1 MKLIRFGPKGAEKA
15 GVVDENGDWRDV
27 SAAVADWT
35 GETVN
40 EAHYSKV
47 NSRAIR
53 DYPLISKD
61 TRLGAPIGNVP
72 KIIGCAL
79 TYGKH
84 AQEAGLDTPTEPMV
98 MLTARTAINGP
109 YDDVIMPRECT
120 ELDWEAEMV
129 VIMSKGGSYIPV
141 EEAMD
146 HVAGY
151 AVGNDVSE
159 RQFQLVR
166 STQWTKGKS
175 ADTLKPI
182 GPWLVTKDEIEDPNN
197 LDISIKISG
206 ETRQS
211 SNTGDMVFTVAEL
224 VSQISNFLTWEAGD
238 VMFTGTP
245 PGVGY
250 GMNPQTYLEPG
261 DVMEPTIAGLGA
273 QRSVVRKIYD

>member
-1 MKLIRFGPKGAEKA
+1 MRLIRFGPKGSEKA
-15 GVVDENGDWRDV
+15 GVVDANDDRRDV
-27 SAAVADWT
+27 SEVVPDWT
-35 GETVN
+35 GATVN
-40 EAHYSKV
+40 ETHFAKV
-47 NSRAIR
+47 KARVLS
-53 DYPLISKD
+53 DYPLVSKEV
-61 TRLGAPIGNVP
+61 RLGAPIGHVP

-84 AQEAGLDTPTEPMV
+84 AQEAGLETPKEPMV

-120 ELDWEAEMV
+120 ELDWEAELV
-129 VIMSKGGSYIPV
+129 VIMGKGGSYIP
-141 EEAMD
+141 EDEAMD

-182 GPWLVTKDEIEDPNN
+182 GPWLVTKDEIADPNN
-197 LDISIKISG
+197 LDISITING

-211 SNTGDMVFTVAEL
+211 SNTGDMVFTIAQL

-250 GMNPQTYLEPG
+250 GMDPQTYLDPG
-261 DVMEPTIAGLGA
+261 DVMEPTIEGLGA

>member
-1 MKLIRFGPKGAEKA
+1 MKLIRFGSKGNEKA
-15 GVVDENGDWRDV
+15 GVVAADGQWRDV
-27 SAAVADWT
+27 SSVVLDWT
-35 GETVN
+35 GETIN
-40 EAHYSKV
+40 EHHLNK
-47 NSRAIR
+47 IR
-53 DYPLISKD
+53 QLDLTGFPIVAPE
-61 TRLGAPIGNVP
+61 TRLGPPIGNVP

-84 AQEAGLDTPTEPMV
+84 AAEAGLETPKEPMI

-109 YDDVIMPRECT
+109 FDDVIMPRGAT
-120 ELDWEAEMV
+120 ELDWEAELVV
-129 VIMSKGGSYIPV
+129 VIGKAGSYIPV
-141 EEAMD
+141 EEAME

-159 RQFQLVR
+159 RQFQLER

-182 GPWLVTKDEIEDPNN
+182 GPWLVTKDEVTDPNN

-211 SNTGDMVFTVAEL
+211 SNTGDMVFSIAEL
-224 VSQISNFLTWEAGD
+224 VSEISNFLTWEAGD
-238 VMFTGTP
+238 IMFTGTP

-250 GMNPQTYLEPG
+250 GMKPPTYLKPG
-261 DVMEPTIAGLGA
+261 DVMEPAIAGLGA

>member
-1 MKLIRFGPKGAEKA
+1 MKLIRFGPRGSEKA
-15 GVVDENGDWRDV
+15 GIVDAKGIWRDV
-27 SAAVADWT
+27 SSAVVDWT

-40 EAHYSKV
+40 EVHFEKV
-47 NSRAIR
+47 KMRPP
-53 DYPLISKD
+53 DQYPIVPQE

-84 AQEAGLDTPTEPMV
+84 AQEAGLDTPTEPMI

-109 YDDVIMPRECT
+109 FDDVIMPRGCT
-120 ELDWEAEMV
+120 ELDWEAELV
-129 VIMSKGGSYIPV
+129 VVLGKGGSYISV
-141 EEAMD
+141 EDAMD

-159 RQFQLVR
+159 RQFQLAR

-182 GPWLVTKDEIEDPNN
+182 GPWLVTKDEIPDPND
-197 LDISIKISG
+197 LDISITVNG

-211 SNTGDMVFTVAEL
+211 SNTGDMVFSVAQL

-250 GMNPQTYLEPG
+250 GMDPQTYLNPG
-261 DVMEPTIAGLGA
+261 DVMAPTIAGLGA

>member
-1 MKLIRFGPKGAEKA
+1 MKLIRFGEKGREKA
-15 GVVDENGDWRDV
+15 GIVDEAGLWRDV
-27 SAAVADWT
+27 SAVVPDWT

-40 EAHYSKV
+40 DACFDKIR
-47 NSRAIR
+47 SRLMS
-53 DYPLISKD
+53 DFPVVSES
-61 TRLGAPIGNVP
+61 TRLGAPIGSVP

-84 AQEAGLDTPTEPMV
+84 AQEAGLETPKEPMI

-109 YDDVIMPRECT
+109 YDDVIMPKQCT
-120 ELDWEAEMV
+120 ELDWEAELV
-129 VIMSKGGSYIPV
+129 VILGKGGSYIPV
-141 EEAMD
+141 EQAMD

-159 RQFQLVR
+159 RLFQLVR

-182 GPWLVTKDEIEDPNN
+182 GPWLVTKDEIPNPNN
-197 LDISIKISG
+197 LDISIQVNG

-211 SNTGDMVFTVAEL
+211 SNTGDMVFTIAEL

-250 GMNPQTYLEPG
+250 GMDPQLYLSPG
-261 DVMEPTIAGLGA
+261 DVMEPRIEGLGA
-273 QRSVVRKIYD
+273 QRSVVRKVYD

>member
-1 MKLIRFGPKGAEKA
+1 MKLIRFGEKGAEKA
-15 GVVDENGDWRDV
+15 GIVDENGINRDV
-27 SAAVADWT
+27 SEIVADWT

-40 EAHYSKV
+40 DAYFEKV
-47 NSRAIR
+47 RSTPL
-53 DYPLISKD
+53 DEYPELPSNV
-61 TRLGAPIGNVP
+61 RLGAPIGNVP

-84 AQEAGLDTPTEPMV
+84 AAEAGLETPTEPMI

-109 YDDVIMPRECT
+109 YDDVIMPRGAT
-120 ELDWEAEMV
+120 ELDWEAELV
-129 VIMSKGGSYIPV
+129 VIMGKGGSYIPL

-159 RQFQLVR
+159 RQFQLAR

-182 GPWLVTKDEIEDPNN
+182 GPWLVTKDEISDPNS

-206 ETRQS
+206 MTRQS
-211 SNTGDMVFTVAEL
+211 SNTSDMVFTVAEL

-250 GMNPQTYLEPG
+250 GMDPQTYLNPG
-261 DVMEPTIAGLGA
+261 DIMEPTIEGLGS